1 MIDQGASIAQLGV
14 ASAIVVILLVV
25 LKWARDD
32 LKEARSDI
40 RALIAAKDAD
50 QKVVLPALTL
60 STSAINDMANAL
72 ERLSTRVER
81 LLEQRPSPR
90 SGG

>member
-40 RALIAAKDAD
+40 RALMAAKDAD
-50 QKVVLPALTL
+50 QKALLPALTL
-60 STSAINDMANAL
+60 STSAINDMATAL
-72 ERLSTRVER
+72 EKLSARIER
-81 LLEQRPSPR
+81 LFEQRPSPR
-90 SGG
+90 NGG